1 LQPATDACRR
11 EAITGLP
18 YLDEPTRL
26 GRRSHLT
33 RGRYFFLVS
42 FFFTVVIGY
51 ETTSPSHMETRPT
64 GGKEYRRNELFWKKI
79 IRRFYLHR
87 NPSDDSRVGVQDES
101 LPLKNRHCVAGQW
114 FSLVELY
121 ETSNKKTV
129 VMDTMRNSFLF
140 FLSLLSCTPCAL
152 LRRPDYFCDEAT
164 N

>member
-1 LQPATDACRR
+1 
-11 EAITGLP
+11 
-18 YLDEPTRL
+18 
-26 GRRSHLT
+26 
-33 RGRYFFLVS
+33 
-42 FFFTVVIGY
+42 
-51 ETTSPSHMETRPT
+51 METRPT

-140 FLSLLSCTPCAL
+140 FSLSFIVYTVRSITPTRL
-152 LRRPDYFCDEAT
+152 FLR
-164 N
+164 